1 MSGWALRTY
10 GTRDKE
16 HMITIWNPLVR
27 LCLDYCSQLWSPSPS
42 IFQEIDLL
50 EETQRSF
57 TRQIDGMDGLDYA
70 ERLKKKEKTYVQH
83 PEET

>member
-1 MSGWALRTY
+1 MVISLNT
-10 GTRDKE
+10 TE
-16 HMITIWNPLVR
+16 LLTIPMITTWNQLIRP
-27 LCLDYCSQLWSPSPS
+27 CLYYCSSLWSPRPS
-42 IFQEIDLL
+42 NFYKIDLL